1 MTDWM
6 RNLPAELPEQLAEA
20 YSELLERK
28 EDLLSASGRVPAIC
42 DNDEIAARMT
52 DFVSQMMAVIKTAQ
66 KAHKIEKEPHLQAG
80 RVVDKFFR
88 DIVSPLETIKGA
100 MEALVGSY
108 QFRKQEAIK
117 RAAME
122 AERLAREE
130 AERQAAAMQTEADL
144 AEAIAQD
151 EAAREQAAIVAAR
164 PIELSRLH
172 GDLATGS
179 LRIEY
184 DYAIENLDMVPR
196 RFLMLNESA
205 VKAHIRSRP
214 QDGAPEPIPGLR
226 FIARHVTR
234 VRS

>member
-1 MTDWM
+1 MTDWT
-6 RNLPAELPEQLAEA
+6 RNLPADLPEQLAET
-20 YSELLERK
+20 YSALLERK
-28 EDLLSASGRVPAIC
+28 EELLSASGRVPAIC

-52 DFVSQMMAVIKTAQ
+52 DFIGQMMAVIWAAQ
-66 KAHKIEKEPHLQAG
+66 KAHKVEKEPHLQAG
-80 RVVDKFFR
+80 RAVDKFFR
-88 DIVSPLETIKGA
+88 DIVSPLETHKGA
-100 MEALVGSY
+100 IEQIVGSY

-130 AERQAAAMQTEADL
+130 AERLAALAHNDADL

-151 EAAREQAAIVAAR
+151 EAAKEQAAIVAAR

-179 LRIEY
+179 LQTVY
-184 DYAIENLDMVPR
+184 DFALEDINLVPR
-196 RFLMLNESA
+196 RFLQLNESA
-205 VKAHIRSRP
+205 VKAHIHS
-214 QDGAPEPIPGLR
+214 APKDTAPDPIPGLR